1 MIDATVQLGLPIA
14 SVRLVE
20 PPRGLVAQQAQS
32 AAGTPG
38 AMADAGSAAATDQAG
53 KALQAQRA
61 ELASARAAL
70 VSGLKQ
76 VAELRDSVIKAAEQQ
91 IVQLAIDVARK
102 VLMQEIQAGRY
113 EIDPIVQAALAQ
125 VTSWQE
131 VVVHL
136 NPEDFARCR
145 QAQESSRDD
154 SSGVRFAADPAVK
167 RSECVLETAQGVVRS
182 ATEEHLREIAS
193 ALQEPE

>member
-20 PPRGLVAQQAQS
+20 SPRGLVAQQA
-32 AAGTPG
+32 TG
-38 AMADAGSAAATDQAG
+38 AVADAGSAAATDQAG

-113 EIDPIVQAALAQ
+113 EIDPIVQAALDQ

-154 SSGVRFAADPAVK
+154 SSGVRFVADPAVK

-182 ATEEHLREIAS
+182 AVEEHLREIAS
-193 ALQEPE
+193 ALREPE

>member
-20 PPRGLVAQQAQS
+20 PASGSNARQATGVA
-32 AAGTPG
+32 
-38 AMADAGSAAATDQAG
+38 ADASAAAIGQAG

-61 ELASARAAL
+61 ELASAHAAL
-70 VSGLKQ
+70 VNGLKQ
-76 VAELRDSVIKAAEQQ
+76 LAELRDSMMKAAEQQ

-102 VLMQEIQAGRY
+102 VMMQEIQAGRY

-136 NPEDFARCR
+136 NPEDFTRCR
-145 QAQESSRDD
+145 QAQENSRDD
-154 SSGVRFAADPAVK
+154 SSGVRFVADPAVR
-167 RSECVLETAQGVVRS
+167 RSECVLETSQGVVRS
-182 ATEEHLREIAS
+182 AIEDHLCEIAS
-193 ALQEPE
+193 AMREPE

>member
-20 PPRGLVAQQAQS
+20 PARGSIARQPEG
-32 AAGTPG
+32 AAGE
-38 AMADAGSAAATDQAG
+38 AGAAAIDQAG
-53 KALQAQRA
+53 KALQNQRA

-70 VSGLKQ
+70 IAGLKQ
-76 VAELRDSVIKAAEQQ
+76 VAELRESLVKAAEQQ

-113 EIDPIVQAALAQ
+113 EIDPIVRAALAQ
-125 VTSWQE
+125 VTDWQE

-136 NPEDFARCR
+136 NPVDFTRCR
-145 QAQESSRDD
+145 QAQEGSRDD
-154 SSGVRFAADPAVK
+154 SSGVRFVADPAVK
-167 RSECVLETAQGVVRS
+167 PSECVLETAQGFVRS
-182 ATEEHLREIAS
+182 AVEEHLREIAS
-193 ALQEPE
+193 ALREPQ

>member
-20 PPRGLVAQQAQS
+20 PPRGSIAQQA
-32 AAGTPG
+32 P
-38 AMADAGSAAATDQAG
+38 SAAAPDQAG

-61 ELASARAAL
+61 ELANAREAL
-70 VSGLKQ
+70 VNALKQ
-76 VAELRDSVIKAAEQQ
+76 LAELRDSMIKAAEQQ

-102 VLMQEIQAGRY
+102 VMMQEIQAGRY

-145 QAQESSRDD
+145 QAQEDSRDD
-154 SSGVRFAADPAVK
+154 SSGARFVADPAVG
-167 RSECVLETAQGVVRS
+167 RSECVLETSQGFVRS
-182 ATEEHLREIAS
+182 ATEEHLREIAL
-193 ALQEPE
+193 ALKEPE

>member
-20 PPRGLVAQQAQS
+20 SPRGSVAQQAGI
-32 AAGTPG
+32 AAGMPG
-38 AMADAGSAAATDQAG
+38 AMAEAGPAAAIDQAG

-61 ELASARAAL
+61 ELAAARAAL
-70 VSGLKQ
+70 VSGIKQ

-154 SSGVRFAADPAVK
+154 SSGVRFVADPAVK

-193 ALQEPE
+193 ALREPE

>member
-20 PPRGLVAQQAQS
+20 SPRGLVAQQA
-32 AAGTPG
+32 TG
-38 AMADAGSAAATDQAG
+38 AVADAGSATATDQAG

-113 EIDPIVQAALAQ
+113 EIDPIVHAALDQ

-154 SSGVRFAADPAVK
+154 SSGVRFVADPAVK

-182 ATEEHLREIAS
+182 AVEEHLREIAS
-193 ALQEPE
+193 ALREPE

>member
-14 SVRLVE
+14 SVRLIE
-20 PPRGLVAQQAQS
+20 PAGGPAARQA
-32 AAGTPG
+32 PG
-38 AMADAGSAAATDQAG
+38 AAEATGATDNAGLAAAIDQAP
-53 KALQAQRA
+53 KALQIQRA
-61 ELASARAAL
+61 ELAGARAAL
-70 VSGLKQ
+70 VDGLKQ
-76 VAELRDSVIKAAEQQ
+76 VAALRDSAIKAAEQQ

-102 VLMQEIQAGRY
+102 VLMQEIQAGHY

-145 QAQESSRDD
+145 QAEECSRDD
-154 SSGVRFAADPAVK
+154 SSGVRFVADPAVK

-182 ATEEHLREIAS
+182 AVEEHLREIAS
-193 ALQEPE
+193 TLREPE

>member
-14 SVRLVE
+14 SVRLIN
-20 PPRGLVAQQAQS
+20 PARGSTGQQGPGAS
-32 AAGTPG
+32 GTPG
-38 AMADAGSAAATDQAG
+38 AAAEADAAAIDQAA

-70 VSGLKQ
+70 VSGIKQ
-76 VAELRDSVIKAAEQQ
+76 VAEFRDSAIKAAEQQ

-131 VVVHL
+131 VAVHL
-136 NPEDFARCR
+136 NPEDFTRCR
-145 QAQESSRDD
+145 QAQENSRDE
-154 SSGVRFAADPAVK
+154 SSGVRFVADPAVR
-167 RSECVLETAQGVVRS
+167 RSECVLETSQGFVRS
-182 ATEEHLREIAS
+182 AVEEHLREIAS
-193 ALQEPE
+193 AMREPE

>member
-1 MIDATVQLGLPIA
+1 MIRKTPRKPIR
-14 SVRLVE
+14 VFL
-20 PPRGLVAQQAQS
+20 Q
-32 AAGTPG
+32 
-38 AMADAGSAAATDQAG
+38 AGSNDLDCDWG
-53 KALQAQRA
+53 NWS
-61 ELASARAAL
+61 LANLEMAAAL

-145 QAQESSRDD
+145 QAQENSQDD
-154 SSGVRFAADPAVK
+154 SSGARFVADPAVR